1 MPRIPVRKGT
11 RVAAMRHAISGAN
24 EQAISAL
31 EQNAQRPAEMPGQ
44 HDSPL
49 SPMGRLQAYFAGKY
63 LREIFPQED
72 FRRRGL
78 VAHSTLERARQTA
91 KLVMHYG
98 GLQPVRILQS
108 DFLAERQNARTQID
122 DYHEQIQPQAK
133 LNLGDMSDMRELIRQ
148 DPLIAR
154 SLEGNPDLREMTP
167 LLLTSFRNSMNHF
180 YQAALAKNGRVGPE
194 TIRELRKA
202 AAIKALSDW
211 GATVMPKYSEWLMA
225 QDELG
230 LHEQRK
236 TPSGENFSDLKKRV
250 QKFFDDFLFA
260 QAEVKG
266 GALAYVV
273 THSFLFLALR
283 QYIEGF
289 SNQHL
294 DYILEQDGPPFPTHV
309 GIVLYKEENGFL
321 VRDMPDG
328 VDYLIPPEFEVH
340 GRRLRFKESVPDS
353 VIREACRVTGVTEFQ
368 RSKNRYRV
376 NGKRRNSD
384 QRFKFSF
391 PPERSGGPGVAS
403 TKPDDSDSEKKAS

>member
-11 RVAAMRHAISGAN
+11 RVAVMRHAISETN
-24 EQAISAL
+24 EGDISAL
-31 EQNAQRPAEMPGQ
+31 EQARRRPAQMPGQ

-49 SPMGRLQAYFAGKY
+49 SPMGRLQSYFAGRY
-63 LREIFPQED
+63 LKEIFSTEE
-72 FRRRGL
+72 FRKRGL

-91 KLVMHYG
+91 KLAMHYG
-98 GLQPVRILQS
+98 GLQPIRILQS
-108 DFLAERQNARTQID
+108 DFLAERQQARTQFID
-122 DYHEQIQPQAK
+122 CQEPIAPERDMS
-133 LNLGDMSDMRELIRQ
+133 LGDLSDMRELIRQ
-148 DPLIAR
+148 DPMIAR
-154 SLEGNPDLREMTP
+154 SLEGNPDLQDMTP
-167 LLLTSFRNSMNHF
+167 FLLASFRSSMHHF

-194 TIRELRKA
+194 SIRELRKA

-211 GATVMPKYSEWLMA
+211 GANVMPKYSEWLIA

-236 TPSGENFSDLKKRV
+236 TPSGENFSDLKARV
-250 QKFFDDFLFA
+250 YKFFDDFLFA
-260 QAEVKG
+260 QAEIKG

-289 SNQHL
+289 SNQEL

-321 VRDMPDG
+321 VRDMPPG
-328 VDYLIPPEFEVH
+328 VDYLIPPEFEVY

-353 VIREACRVTGVTEFQ
+353 VIREACRVTGVTELEKFKHRHRPQ
-368 RSKNRYRV
+368 
-376 NGKRRNSD
+376 KRKNSD
-384 QRFKFSF
+384 QRFRFSL
-391 PPERSGGPGVAS
+391 PPENKKKPGLA
-403 TKPDDSDSEKKAS
+403 TAGNERAKTEKKAS